1 MEQKTRGLNSIAAN
15 YVPFN
20 YYFSSYQELNLQQ
33 YIYIYIHQK
42 LAEDIFLLNVSA

>member
-33 YIYIYIHQK
+33 YIYIHQK